1 MAVRFN
7 TLGPLE
13 VLVDDQDLTPT
24 APKTRQVLALLVS
37 RHNTLVHTSEL
48 VDELWGERP
57 PSSALA
63 TLQTYIYKLRKLLFA
78 ELADETQV
86 GLRTRYFG
94 YVITTP
100 VESVDQYR
108 FEQLSREGRS
118 ALDVGEAEVAA
129 ERLRDALA
137 LWRGPALGGLEV
149 GNLLTAHLTR
159 LDESRLRTLQS
170 RIEADLRLGRHRE
183 LISELKELT
192 VARSLDEGFHGQL
205 MTALNR
211 SGRQHEALDV
221 YRRFRRN
228 VIDQLG
234 LEPSPAL
241 QRVHNDL
248 LAGGGEEAGVPAA
261 RLVPARRAPEGTE
274 IGTPAQLPHDIA
286 DFVGRSGLLE
296 DARRW
301 LAPDSGD
308 AAAGASLRVLAV
320 SGMPGIGKT
329 SFAVRVAHRLRGRF
343 DGGQLFC
350 DLGGSGTPRTP
361 VSALRGFLRAA
372 GFAPDQLSGELDEL
386 ATLFRTWSAERR
398 LLVVLD
404 DAAGID
410 QVRHLLPGGA
420 GCAVLVTAR
429 VGVQSL
435 PGARVRTLEP
445 LSCAESLELLSGM
458 IGAERVN
465 RERAEAERLADLCGN
480 LPLAVRCVGARLSA
494 ALGWPV
500 SSMARHLGESGRP
513 LDLLRFDGIDVRRS
527 LVTGTRGLPVGVWRT
542 FRDLSTLSSRFTAP
556 DAARR
561 LGCDPEQAEATL
573 AQLVGR
579 GLLRIAE
586 RTREEEVRFEFHPVN
601 RWFAREQWE
610 GSVEQ
615 RSVTTTHLPGCC
627 DLRDSEAGDCPQGH
641 GQVPGDLTPRWA
653 PTEEP
658 SLGSL
663 PVVLAGR

>member
-78 ELADETQV
+78 ALADETQV
-86 GLRTRYFG
+86 SLRTRYFG

-108 FEQLSREGRS
+108 FERLSREGRS

-137 LWRGPALGGLEV
+137 LWRGPALGGIDV
-149 GNLLTAHLTR
+149 GTLLSAHLTR
-159 LDESRLRTLQS
+159 LEESRLRTLQS

-221 YRRFRRN
+221 YRRFRQN

-248 LAGGGEEAGVPAA
+248 LAGETEEGGTPTD
-261 RLVPARRAPEGTE
+261 RLVLGRRPTEGTE

-286 DFVGRSGLLE
+286 DFVGRE
-296 DARRW
+296 DRLTEALHRI
-301 LAPDSGD
+301 APAESD
-308 AAAGASLRVLAV
+308 ATTGPGLRVLAV

-329 SFAVRVAHRLRGRF
+329 AFAVRVAHRLRDRF
-343 DGGQLFC
+343 HDGQLFC

-361 VSALRGFLRAA
+361 LSVLRGFLRAA
-372 GFAPDQLSGELDEL
+372 GFAAEQLSGELDEL

-404 DAAGID
+404 DAASVEQI
-410 QVRHLLPGGA
+410 RPLLPGGSR
-420 GCAVLVTAR
+420 CAVLITAR

-435 PGARVRTLEP
+435 PGARVTALEP
-445 LSCAESLELLSGM
+445 LSAGESLELLAGM
-458 IGAERVN
+458 IGAERVE
-465 RERAEAERLADLCGN
+465 RERVEAQRLVELCGH

-494 ALGWPV
+494 AVGWPI
-500 SSMARHLGESGRP
+500 SSMARHLGESDRP

-527 LVTGTRGLPVGVWRT
+527 LVSGTRGLPVAVWQT
-542 FRDLSTLSSRFTAP
+542 FRDLSTLSARFTAP

-586 RTREEEVRFEFHPVN
+586 RTSEEEMRFEFHPVN

-610 GSVEQ
+610 VSVRR
-615 RSVTTTHLPGCC
+615 RSGAAPHLPGCC
-627 DLRDSEAGDCPQGH
+627 DQRGGEAGDCPQGH
-641 GQVPGDLTPRWA
+641 GQLPGDLTPRWRPNEG
-653 PTEEP
+653 PTA
-658 SLGSL
+658 GSL